1 MNRHFL
7 ALALAG
13 TLALSLLAGC
23 SGGNSEPAPETSTPP
38 ATESVTP
45 SLPGSTETPAPG
57 VEETDTP
64 DDTPAPEESDVPD
77 TTTPAQ
83 KPSPT
88 PSAQPSQTPAP
99 KPTPAPSAKPTPA
112 PTPTPQSNVV
122 QSVWNEI
129 SALDIPSLSD
139 VDADTFSALYGID
152 TGDLTRFVC
161 KMPMMNVQATEFFI
175 AEVKEGKMDAVKA
188 GVEVRQADLEEQWSQ
203 YLPEQL
209 ELVQNYKLVTNGNYI
224 LFAISDQADKAV
236 ELFNSYTK

>member
-64 DDTPAPEESDVPD
+64 DDTPAPEESDVPE

-99 KPTPAPSAKPTPA
+99 KPTPA

-152 TGDLTRFVC
+152 TGDLTKFVC

-188 GVEVRQADLEEQWSQ
+188 GVEARQADLEEQWSQ

-224 LFAISDQADKAV
+224 LFAISSQADKAV

>member
-64 DDTPAPEESDVPD
+64 DDTPAPVESDVPE

-99 KPTPAPSAKPTPA
+99 KPTPA

-152 TGDLTRFVC
+152 TGDLTKFVC

-188 GVEVRQADLEEQWSQ
+188 GVEARQADLEEQWSQ

-224 LFAISDQADKAV
+224 LFAISSQADKAV